1 MSMINPYDFYITPEE
16 YKIAAQNGINRKTL
30 EDRIRKLGWN
40 KERAINTPTKKKNR
54 LFRVVSN
61 S

>member
-40 KERAINTPTKKKNR
+40 KERAINTPTKKKNI